1 MLMQVWPYEKLIK
14 EHAEIKKALTR
25 ISKISMFS
33 DQQTLNVQKAIV
45 IAEECLEDMEL
56 SSEQFLEEL
65 T

>member
-1 MLMQVWPYEKLIK
+1 MLMQVWPYENLIK
-14 EHAEIKKALTR
+14 EHAEIKKVLTR

-45 IAEECLEDMEL
+45 IAEECLEDIEL